1 MDEWEKERLSVK
13 IASMYY
19 IHNLTQEEI
28 SKKLGIHRTTISRLI
43 KSARQEGIITVSIR
57 EDLNKYY
64 ELESRLE
71 SVFGLKEAHVVS
83 SPRVREGSSE
93 KQALGKVCADFLT
106 QIVQDGDVVGLS
118 WGSTLKEVANA
129 LKPSLRQNFPRADI
143 VAICGGPG
151 NIESETH
158 VNSIVG
164 KVSQAL
170 KARPNYFYAPII
182 TAKKETKEALLQ
194 DDNCIAV
201 INLWKKVRIAVV
213 GIGSFSKYS
222 SILPSGY
229 IAPPE
234 IEMLRQLNVVGD
246 ICSRFYTI
254 DGKPIHIELTERTIS
269 IDMEYLKHMD
279 YSIAVASA
287 PQKVPA
293 IFGALKGKF
302 INVLI
307 TTEETAQGLLDF
319 AGGAVIA
326 PVPNE

>member
-19 IHNLTQEEI
+19 IQNLTQDEI

-43 KSARQEGIITVSIR
+43 KSARQEGIITISIR

-71 SVFGLKEAHVVS
+71 SVFGLKEAYVVS
-83 SPRVREGSSE
+83 SQRVKEGGSE
-93 KQALGKVCADFLT
+93 KQALGKVCADLLT

-118 WGSTLKEVANA
+118 WGSSLKEVANA
-129 LKPSLRQNFPRADI
+129 LKPSHQQKTLQADI

-151 NIESETH
+151 NVESENH

-182 TAKKETKEALLQ
+182 TSKKETKEAILQ

-201 INLWKKVRIAVV
+201 TNLWKKVRIAVV
-213 GIGSFSKYS
+213 GIGSFPEHS

-229 IAPPE
+229 ITPQE
-234 IEMLRQLNVVGD
+234 IEMLRQLKVVGD

-254 DGKPIHIELTERTIS
+254 DGSPIHIELTERTIS

-279 YSIAVASA
+279 YSIAVAGA

-293 IFGALKGKF
+293 ILGALKGKF
-302 INVLI
+302 VNVLI
-307 TTEETAQGLLDF
+307 TTEETAQSLLDV
-319 AGGAVIA
+319 A
-326 PVPNE
+326 EKSK